1 MKKKMIIIITAV
13 LLFAGPARGQALAD
27 STPKVLKNLF
37 GRLLTDFDDNDRLRI
52 NDSINYIIGH
62 YAASDSVFTYRF
74 TGLRY
79 LGQITSP
86 DSLIKMIS
94 WNLVLEKEPG
104 KYFCYLIRKGLKGT
118 GNKIYFLTGAYD
130 DKPILTDTTYTMSDW
145 YGALYYD
152 IRPVKTG
159 TDECWML
166 LGISFGNQFVTRKLI
181 DVLSFSPDDRIV
193 LGRKW
198 FNTGSLIKYRD
209 VFEYSSSGTMSL
221 RFVSDSSIVFDH
233 LVPVSASSEN
243 GRLDYGPGFS
253 YDAYNFR
260 NGMWNLSVNIDA
272 RNRE

>member
-1 MKKKMIIIITAV
+1 MKKKILFIFIAV
-13 LLFAGPARGQALAD
+13 LLFAGPARGQVPAD
-27 STPKVLKNLF
+27 STSKVLKNLF
-37 GRLLTDFDDNDRLRI
+37 GRLLTDFDDSDRLRI

-62 YAASDSVFTYRF
+62 YAASDSVFTHRF
-74 TGLRY
+74 TDLRY

-104 KYFCYLIRKGLKGT
+104 KYFCYLIRKTLKEKE
-118 GNKIYFLTGAYD
+118 NKIYFLTGVYEG
-130 DKPILTDTTYTMSDW
+130 KPIMTDTIYTLSDW

-159 TDECWML
+159 ATQTWML
-166 LGISFGNQFVTRKLI
+166 LGISFGDQFVTRKLI
-181 DVLSFSPDDRIV
+181 DVLSFSPDDKII

-198 FNTGSLIKYRD
+198 FNTGSRIKYRD
-209 VFEYSSSGTMSL
+209 VFEYAANGTMSL
-221 RFVSDSSIVFDH
+221 RFVSDTSIVFDH
-233 LVPVSASSEN
+233 LVPISASSEN
-243 GRLDYGPGFS
+243 GRLYYGSGFS

-260 NGMWNLSVNIDA
+260 NGMWNLSINIDA